1 MALQRVRA
9 ARAGMQKSQTCPSI
23 DAADI
28 VSPRRHAISLESL
41 GVGKE
46 RP

>member
-1 MALQRVRA
+1 
-9 ARAGMQKSQTCPSI
+9 MQESQTCPSI
-23 DAADI
+23 NAADI
-28 VSPRRHAISLESL
+28 VPPRRHAISLESL